1 MRYNL
6 QDVKS
11 NSLRERSTLTD
22 NDNISFFYLKA
33 RTNVNWNIS
42 MSLLK
47 SVVLLDVMQII
58 SSYYYCSVHLGRYY
72 HTFQDL
78 FICYFINF
86 IFIDVIIIIIYNEC
100 YNGNS
105 MILMIIYLSS
115 DGHIR
120 SKRTLFVY
128 ILTVNSF
135 LRSLES

>member
-22 NDNISFFYLKA
+22 NYNISFFYLKA

-58 SSYYYCSVHLGRYY
+58 SSYYYCSVHLCRYY
-72 HTFQDL
+72 HSFQNL
-78 FICYFINF
+78 FICYFIDF

-115 DGHIR
+115 DGDIR